1 MIYAIIGQTY
11 TGKTTLAHELSKETG
26 LPVVSF
32 SQGPRD
38 IATLVTGMA
47 FTGNW
52 QTLKHSTLHE
62 AWYGG
67 KVNESYTGRD
77 LITDVAE
84 SLKDIFGQSIWAK
97 YILLHNQNCIIDDLR
112 FLGEYDVLKH
122 FPHKIIRTVCDDRIE
137 RALKV
142 GVELNFSLALTHFS
156 PPDYEINEIIAH
168 ETVNTSRYYDV
179 KRLL

>member
-1 MIYAIIGQTY
+1 
-11 TGKTTLAHELSKETG
+11 
-26 LPVVSF
+26 
-32 SQGPRD
+32 
-38 IATLVTGMA
+38 MA

-52 QTLKHSTLHE
+52 QALKHSTLHE

-67 KVNESYTGRD
+67 KVNEGYTGRD

-122 FPHKIIRTVCDDRIE
+122 FPHKVIRTVCDDREE
-137 RALKV
+137 RALRA
-142 GVELNFSLALTHFS
+142 GATLSQMLSHIS
-156 PPDYEINEIIAH
+156 PPDYEINQIIAH
-168 ETVNTSRYYDV
+168 ETVNTSRYYEV